1 MQIHRLVAMIYI
13 LLERKMMTAKELAE
27 HFEVSTRTI
36 YRDVEALAQ
45 AGIPIYA
52 SKGQGGGIGLTEQFV
67 LNKSVLT
74 KEERQGVLAALQGLQ
89 AVQQSEAKSALDKL
103 SAILGGED
111 EDWIE
116 VDFGLWDGQNI
127 INERFALLRQAI
139 FERRLTGFSYA
150 ASGQAGGVR
159 TGEPMKLVCRGH
171 DWYLLAWCRLRED
184 YRYFKLT
191 RMTDLVLMEERFVRR
206 PLPAQQMKAAEQLA
220 LARPM
225 LELVVY
231 IAPEMVYRLRDDFCS
246 LELETLA
253 DGRLLARL
261 AVPEGPWL
269 YPYLLAFGESLEV
282 IAPETIRQALM
293 RQLQKA
299 SERYGL

>member
-13 LLERKMMTAKELAE
+13 LLEHKMMTAKELAE

-74 KEERQGVLAALQGLQ
+74 KEERQGVLSALKGLQ
-89 AVQQSEAKSALDKL
+89 AVQQSEAKAAWDKL
-103 SAILGGED
+103 SAVLGGGD

-139 FERRLTGFSYA
+139 FERRLTVFSYDA
-150 ASGQAGGVR
+150 NGRAGSIR
-159 TGEPMKLVCRGH
+159 TVEAMKLICRGH

-191 RMTDLVLMEERFVRR
+191 RMADLELTAEKFVRR
-206 PLPAQQMKAAEQLA
+206 PLPAQQIRDAERQA

-225 LELVVY
+225 LELTVQ
-231 IAPEMVYRLRDDFCS
+231 IAPEEVYRLRDEFCP
-246 LELETLA
+246 LKVETLA
-253 DGRLLARL
+253 NGRLLAKL
-261 AVPEGPWL
+261 TVPKGPWL
-269 YPYLLAFGESLEV
+269 YPYLLAFGEALEV
-282 IAPETIRQALM
+282 IAPEDIRQELG
-293 RQLQKA
+293 RRLKKA
-299 SERYGL
+299 GEQYR